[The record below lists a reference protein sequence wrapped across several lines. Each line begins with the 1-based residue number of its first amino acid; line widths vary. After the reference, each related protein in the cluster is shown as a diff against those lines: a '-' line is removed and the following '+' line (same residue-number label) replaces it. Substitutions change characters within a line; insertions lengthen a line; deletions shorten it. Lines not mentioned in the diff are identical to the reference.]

1 MFPIAII
8 SMILFFVVLIGFP
21 KASAKLLLYFI
32 SAKLLQ
38 EIFRRFFAYFAQLA
52 DLQQIKHLL
61 KDVNFMLYSIK
72 TTFSENF
79 ALKPM
84 LQFFQKFSP
93 SRRNTSRNVPS

>member
-8 SMILFFVVLIGFP
+8 SMILVFVVLIGFP
-21 KASAKLLLYFI
+21 KASAKLLLYFK

-38 EIFRRFFAYFAQLA
+38 EIFCRFFTHFAQLA

>member
-1 MFPIAII
+1 
-8 SMILFFVVLIGFP
+8 MILVFVVLIGFP

-38 EIFRRFFAYFAQLA
+38 EIFCRFFVYFAQLA

-72 TTFSENF
+72 TTFSEIF
-79 ALKPM
+79 AIETEHQSQCALLK
-84 LQFFQKFSP
+84 SGA
-93 SRRNTSRNVPS
+93 

>member
-1 MFPIAII
+1 
-8 SMILFFVVLIGFP
+8 MILVFVVLIGFP

-61 KDVNFMLYSIK
+61 KYVKYMLCNIKSVLAPQNCSARRCDVKSKI
-72 TTFSENF
+72 F
-79 ALKPM
+79 AIEAEHQPQGVILEAGA
-84 LQFFQKFSP
+84 
-93 SRRNTSRNVPS
+93 